1 MGRAGR
7 HALISPANGLAR
19 IVLLF
24 ILGFALW
31 ELPGAVRA
39 ALADY
44 RAGSRFASTAASE
57 RFEESDFGV
66 NADFVAFAG
75 RHLPPRATFYVAT
88 GDSVTTSAPQSWL
101 QFQLLPRIE
110 SYGSPCA
117 AQWVVFYADSQ
128 IPQGLKI
135 DKLITF
141 LPGYA
146 VGRVGSPCTL

>member
-1 MGRAGR
+1 LSA
-7 HALISPANGLAR
+7 PAAGLAR

-24 ILGFALW
+24 FLGFALW
-31 ELPGAVRA
+31 ELPGAVHT
-39 ALADY
+39 ALSEY
-44 RAGSRFASTAASE
+44 RVGARFASTADSE

-66 NADFVAFAG
+66 NADFVTFAG
-75 RHLPPRATFYVAT
+75 RHLPRRATFYVAT
-88 GDSVTTSAPQSWL
+88 ADSVTTTAPQAWL

-110 SYGSPCA
+110 LYGSPCA
-117 AQWVVFYADSQ
+117 AQWVVFYADAH
-128 IPQGLKI
+128 IPRRLKI

>member
-1 MGRAGR
+1 
-7 HALISPANGLAR
+7 LISPGEWLGR

-24 ILGFALW
+24 VVGFALW
-31 ELPGAVRA
+31 ELPGAVHA
-39 ALADY
+39 ALNDY
-44 RAGSRFASTAASE
+44 RAGSRFASTADSE

-66 NADFVAFAG
+66 NADFVTFAG
-75 RHLPPRATFYVAT
+75 RHIPRGATFFVAT
-88 GDSVTTSAPQSWL
+88 GDSVTTNAPQAWL

-128 IPQGLKI
+128 VPPGLEI

-146 VGRVGSPCTL
+146 VGRVGSPCTP